1 MASIDRPLGGDA
13 ILFRLSDGERSALVD
28 DQLLAERK
36 RTARTLVK
44 EGALRVTLV
53 ALSPGGSLAEHHAEG
68 PITVHV
74 LAGEIRFRTGEKEWN
89 LSKGDLLALPARV
102 PHAVESD
109 NGGEFLLT
117 VAVTP
122 PAA

>member
-13 ILFRLSDGERSALVD
+13 MLFRLSDSERSELID
-28 DQLLAERK
+28 EQLLAERK

-53 ALSPGGSLAEHHAEG
+53 ALAPGGALQEHHAEG

-74 LAGEIRFRTGEKEWN
+74 LAGEIRFRAGGNEWI
-89 LSKGDLLALPARV
+89 LRQGDLLSVPARV

-109 NGGEFLLT
+109 NGGQFLLT
-117 VAVTP
+117 MAVPP